1 IYVAEHVPDNKRGFY
16 TSFIQITATGGL
28 FLAILVVVIT
38 QRSMTAESFKDWGY
52 RIPFLVS
59 LVLLAVSLYVRMKMK
74 ESPIFSSL
82 KAQGKTSKAPLTDAL
97 KGWPN
102 WKRILLTLFGA
113 TAGQAVV
120 WYTGQFYALFYLTT
134 ILKVETE
141 AARITVAVA
150 LLLGMPFFT
159 IFGAMSDRIGRKRII
174 MTG

>member
-1 IYVAEHVPDNKRGFY
+1 
-16 TSFIQITATGGL
+16 
-28 FLAILVVVIT
+28 
-38 QRSMTAESFKDWGY
+38 
-52 RIPFLVS
+52 
-59 LVLLAVSLYVRMKMK
+59 SLYVRMKMK

-174 MTG
+174 MTGCLLAALSYIPIYHGMQAAARTDVVKLSATHDPITDEPKLSAINSQG